1 MIKAVFFDIDGTLL
15 PFGKSQVPESAVRSI
30 AALRQKGIKVFV
42 ATGKSLALMLHTSVK
57 NIPFDGYLTL
67 NGQLAYDDKFSMLYG
82 VQIIPEEMEIL
93 SQVFKSDKIPFE
105 MIGEFSRYINF
116 VDERVK
122 QNVANTNSIVPSI
135 DKYKGEKI
143 YQITAYTD
151 HHRIDLLKDT
161 MELCKVTFW
170 APDAC
175 DIVAKDGGKENGI
188 KKILETYGI
197 AKEETMAFGDSQ
209 NDNGMLQ
216 LVGTGI
222 AMGNALEITKDV
234 ADYITADIEDD
245 GIEKALKHFEL
256 I

>member
-15 PFGKSQVPESAVRSI
+15 PFGKSEVPESAVRSI
-30 AALRQKGIKVFV
+30 AALRNNGIKVFV

-57 NIPFDGYLTL
+57 NIAFDGYLTL
-67 NGQLAYDDKFSMLYG
+67 NGQIAYNDAFSMIFG
-82 VQIIPEEMEIL
+82 VPIIPEEMEIL
-93 SQVFKSDKIPFE
+93 SRVFKADRIPFE

-122 QNVANTNSIVPSI
+122 QNVANTNSVIPSI

-151 HHRIDLLKDT
+151 PHRIDLLKDT

-175 DIVAKDGGKENGI
+175 DIVAKNGGKENGI
-188 KKILETYGI
+188 QKILEKYSI
-197 AKEETMAFGDSQ
+197 KKEETMAFGDSQ
-209 NDNGMLQ
+209 NDNGMLK

-234 ADYITADIEDD
+234 ADYITDDIEND
-245 GIEKALKHFEL
+245 GIEKALKHFNL